1 MQGVV
6 ILDCNL
12 ISSFAK
18 INRIDLL
25 EKLFP
30 DARLVI
36 TASVYNELLKTKE
49 YGFDF
54 SDEIIQSDIGLI
66 NIRKEERSVF
76 EDFLQ
81 DYRIHLGE
89 AEGIAIAKCR
99 DGVFMTN
106 DSRAVRFCEE
116 KGVMVLNLKDVLRK
130 IAADE
135 MVNKDEML
143 KLIKGIEN
151 EDRTFIIGANDILE
165 EYE

>member
-1 MQGVV
+1 
-6 ILDCNL
+6 
-12 ISSFAK
+12 
-18 INRIDLL
+18 
-25 EKLFP
+25 
-30 DARLVI
+30 
-36 TASVYNELLKTKE
+36 
-49 YGFDF
+49 
-54 SDEIIQSDIGLI
+54 
-66 NIRKEERSVF
+66 
-76 EDFLQ
+76 
-81 DYRIHLGE
+81 
-89 AEGIAIAKCR
+89 
-99 DGVFMTN
+99 MTN